1 MNMVLRVI
9 CIAAVAP
16 SDGYAFPSVS
26 VSAVRR
32 LPSRHPLAIAAIVRT
47 SPAQPYSGVAGGSD
61 RVHQRSVALFGS
73 LPGFACYALA
83 LRNVCL
89 TPLFTPTWCVNQ
101 LVLMAT
107 SLMLAASLLPMMVKG
122 LDARMG
128 VRFWTVLSGA
138 HIFASTAPAVLFA
151 MLTPILSSTASTVLI
166 AFSGVLITIGGLAE
180 IYAHCLDGWWFHEGA
195 EAADGGP
202 NKVFSVCLV
211 GSFAF
216 LALATSPSVLGLL
229 GACALPAAV
238 AAKALAAKQPWATQ
252 KPFVYASQGVASM
265 LTCALRSACACSRS
279 GRCSTLCSPSQS
291 FATASASCK
300 RVDIAEAPWRMLGLF
315 ALRGE
320 DKGEFEKLASGFERI
335 FGTVERFDF
344 PGEPIGYTE
353 KPRSTTTAGKALN
366 SAAASFHKTAELLD
380 SSATAA
386 DAITPTQLVQSFV
399 AATERGDAVAALK
412 LVTDDFLFK
421 TYRATTD
428 SLAAAEARLQTK
440 FPFPT
445 KVRGLASSHP

>member
-1 MNMVLRVI
+1 MMMLVI
-9 CIAAVAP
+9 CIAAVVP
-16 SDGYAFPSVS
+16 SDGYAPLRSPVRKCT
-26 VSAVRR
+26 VRR
-32 LPSRHPLAIAAIVRT
+32 LSSRHPLATTAIVRT
-47 SPAQPYSGVAGGSD
+47 SPAQPYSGVAGSSD

-73 LPGFACYALA
+73 LPGFACYALV

-216 LALATSPSVLGLL
+216 LALATSPSMLGLL
-229 GACALPAAV
+229 GACALPATV
-238 AAKALAAKQPWATQ
+238 AAKALAAKQPWKQQ

-265 LTCALRSACACSRS
+265 LTCVALGVRLRS
-279 GRCSTLCSPSQS
+279 LWP
-291 FATASASCK
+291 
-300 RVDIAEAPWRMLGLF
+300 
-315 ALRGE
+315 
-320 DKGEFEKLASGFERI
+320 
-335 FGTVERFDF
+335 
-344 PGEPIGYTE
+344 
-353 KPRSTTTAGKALN
+353 
-366 SAAASFHKTAELLD
+366 LLYF
-380 SSATAA
+380 
-386 DAITPTQLVQSFV
+386 VQSFTIV
-399 AATERGDAVAALK
+399 RNGKRILQTGEQHLHCLPSVYGWFSYVVPFGLAVHPATTAAPLLAVAA
-412 LVTDDFLFK
+412 VGAVSVW
-421 TYRATTD
+421 ATGALED
-428 SLAAAEARLQTK
+428 AIVNWAGASR
-440 FPFPT
+440 
-445 KVRGLASSHP
+445 VRDTQLDALDKEKNDGLEVWGMLGGTGTA

>member
-16 SDGYAFPSVS
+16 SDGYALPSVS

-89 TPLFTPTWCVNQ
+89 TPLFTPTWSVNQ

-202 NKVFSVCLV
+202 NKVFSVCRQLRLPRPRNQPV
-211 GSFAF
+211 GARTARRVCAAGGS
-216 LALATSPSVLGLL
+216 GCQ
-229 GACALPAAV
+229 GARRQAAV
-238 AAKALAAKQPWATQ
+238 GDAE
-252 KPFVYASQGVASM
+252 
-265 LTCALRSACACSRS
+265 ALRVCFAGGGVNADVRVAL
-279 GRCSTLCSPSQS
+279 GVRLQS
-291 FATASASCK
+291 LW
-300 RVDIAEAPWRMLGLF
+300 P
-315 ALRGE
+315 
-320 DKGEFEKLASGFERI
+320 
-335 FGTVERFDF
+335 
-344 PGEPIGYTE
+344 
-353 KPRSTTTAGKALN
+353 
-366 SAAASFHKTAELLD
+366 LLYF
-380 SSATAA
+380 
-386 DAITPTQLVQSFV
+386 VQSFTIV
-399 AATERGDAVAALK
+399 RNGK
-412 LVTDDFLFK
+412 
-421 TYRATTD
+421 RI
-428 SLAAAEARLQTK
+428 LQTGRYCRGTVAHAR
-440 FPFPT
+440 P
-445 KVRGLASSHP
+445 VRPPR